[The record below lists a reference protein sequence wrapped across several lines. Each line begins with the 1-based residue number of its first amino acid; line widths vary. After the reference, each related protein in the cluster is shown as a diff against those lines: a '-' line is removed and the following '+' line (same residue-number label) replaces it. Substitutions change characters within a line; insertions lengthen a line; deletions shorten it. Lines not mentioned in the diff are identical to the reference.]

1 MSYYLRQLLLEVCQ
15 MEQVIVAYRCDCGQ
29 RLILTNFESPDLE
42 QQTMGLD
49 LLVLRVSDQVACPAC
64 GLDLA
69 PVWQAAEMTWVE
81 DTLAKLSAF
90 DVDSLVWAL
99 QVELREREE
108 ARLKCN

>member
-1 MSYYLRQLLLEVCQ
+1 
-15 MEQVIVAYRCDCGQ
+15 MERVVVAYRCDCGQ
-29 RLILTNFESPDLE
+29 RLILTNFESSMLD
-42 QQTMGLD
+42 QQTRGLD
-49 LLVLRVSDQVACPAC
+49 LLVLRASDQVACPTC

-81 DTLAKLSAF
+81 DTLAKLATF